1 MKLKNQN
8 GFAFVFVMLYLSV
21 AFTGFQSFAT
31 LSGSHLIGGD
41 LMVKSSQAF
50 YLAEAATEDAKARLR
65 DDFSTFPVS
74 GEGSIIS
81 LGLGEYYFNVTQ
93 TANLDERRIT
103 AYGAVPDFATAQA
116 TEIVEVVVKDIPPSL
131 FDYALYSSGN
141 IKMDHSAEV
150 TGEVMGGID
159 LKMEASATVNG
170 NITVGNDVELED
182 SAAVNGD
189 ITAGGSISCQGS
201 SCGLVSGTQTENAN
215 VTFTEPTFD
224 LNELRTVA
232 QGQTYNGHD
241 NYYLASEIN
250 SGNPPFPTT
259 FYETPPSGGDPGVP
273 WVIFV
278 EGNLKLEDSA
288 VAGGFIVV
296 NGKAEF
302 WSSMELHGV
311 LYTTTNRVEMESSAI
326 VDGSVITTNGATTN
340 FESSTKITWNKAYA
354 DAIKAQS
361 YSQSSGAGG
370 EELSQLSWNEKAN

>member
-41 LMVKSSQAF
+41 LMVKTSQAF

-81 LGLGEYYFNVTQ
+81 LGRGEYYFSVTQ

-116 TEIVEVVVKDIPPSL
+116 TEIVEIVVKDMPPSL
-131 FDYALYSSGN
+131 FDYALYSSGD
-141 IKMDHSAEV
+141 IKMESSIEV
-150 TGEVMGGID
+150 TGDVTGGKE
-159 LKMEASATVNG
+159 LKMKASSTVNG
-170 NITVGNDVELED
+170 NITIAKDVKLED
-182 SAAVNGD
+182 SATVNGD
-189 ITAGGSISCQGS
+189 ITAGGSISCSGS
-201 SCGLVSGTQTENAN
+201 SCGLVSGTQTENAS

-232 QGQTYNGHD
+232 QSQTYNGHD

-250 SGNPPFPTT
+250 PSNPPFPTT

-273 WVIFV
+273 WLIFV
-278 EGNLKLEDSA
+278 EGDLKMEQS
-288 VAGGFIVV
+288 VTAGGFVVV

-302 WSSMELHGV
+302 KSSVELHGV
-311 LYTTTNRVEMESSAI
+311 LYATTNEVKMESSAI
-326 VDGSVITTNGATTN
+326 IDGSLITANDAKTEFKSSAVITLN
-340 FESSTKITWNKAYA
+340 SAYS

-361 YSQSSGAGG
+361 YSQTTGSEGTVSR
-370 EELSQLSWNEKAN
+370 LSWNEKAN